1 MDAENPVVLVT
12 GASGGI
18 GRAVSLAYAERG
30 ARLVLLG
37 RSGTRLAKLA
47 AECQEKTAEAVVVV
61 ADVADSTAVRGAV
74 QRAVGD
80 FGRLDVVVHTAAV
93 LAYGRMTEVPEAV
106 WNRVIDVDVK
116 GSANVAREVLPV
128 FERQRGGHLIVIGSI
143 LGDITAPLMGSYAT
157 SKWAQH
163 GLVRVLQQEAR
174 STPGVH
180 VSLIAPGGIDTTIYR
195 DAATYVGRAGSPPPP
210 VLKPESVAK
219 AVLKLVDHPRRK
231 VDVGPLNRIM
241 WLGFQFMPW
250 VYDRL
255 VGPLFGVLALGK
267 DKVGASEGN
276 VFRATEDVAGTTEPG
291 S

>member
-1 MDAENPVVLVT
+1 MDAEHPVVLIT

-30 ARLVLLG
+30 ARLLLLG

-47 AECQEKTAEAVVVV
+47 AECQEKAGEAVVVR
-61 ADVADSTAVRGAV
+61 ADVADSEAVRHAV
-74 QRAVGD
+74 ERAITE

-93 LAYGRMTEVPEAV
+93 LAYGRLTDVPEHV

-116 GSANVAREVLPV
+116 GTANIARETLPV
-128 FERQRGGHLIVIGSI
+128 FERQRAGDLVVIGSI
-143 LGDITAPLMGSYAT
+143 LGDITAPRMGSYAT

-174 STPGVH
+174 QTPGVH

-195 DAATYVGRAGSPPPP
+195 DAASYVGRSGSPPPP
-210 VLKPESVAK
+210 VLKPEAVAR
-219 AVLKLVDHPRRK
+219 AVLKVVDHPRRK

-241 WLGFQFMPW
+241 WLGFQFAPW
-250 VYDRL
+250 LYDRL
-255 VGPLFGVLALGK
+255 VGPLFGRLALGHEH
-267 DKVGASEGN
+267 VGPHEGN
-276 VFRATEDVAGTTEPG
+276 VFVATEDLTGRSGPG